1 MPLVPHADPADG
13 LLALTFARK
22 LPKWEVLAQTPRF
35 YKGTLIRHPKV
46 SHFQVKNVQV
56 TQSGD
61 TPTLLEADG
70 EFLGHTP
77 ATFSIVAKALKIA
90 L

>member
-1 MPLVPHADPADG
+1 MTVTDVVEQ
-13 LLALTFARK
+13 LAGV

-90 L
+90 WECERI